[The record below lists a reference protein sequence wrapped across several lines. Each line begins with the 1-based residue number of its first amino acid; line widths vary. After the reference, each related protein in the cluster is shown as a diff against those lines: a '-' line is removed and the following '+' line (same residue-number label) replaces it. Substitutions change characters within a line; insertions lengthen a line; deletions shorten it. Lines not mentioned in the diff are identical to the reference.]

1 MLVNQPNNPHPMLGV
16 ALGQYRIDDVIGGGG
31 MGVVFRAY
39 QETVDRHVA
48 LKLLPPE
55 LAGDATNVLRLE
67 REAKALARLNHP
79 NVVTTFDFGLTPS
92 GQAYLVMELV
102 NGKSLEEVLKETTIL
117 DSDRALRIF
126 IQIAEAMRFAHEQG
140 IVHRDLKPHNVML
153 STVPM
158 KDFVKVLD
166 FGIVKVAQDSQQ
178 LTQIGD
184 VMGSPLYM
192 SPEQCT
198 GKAVDLRTDIYSLG
212 VLMYQCLTGKFP
224 FQGINLP
231 DTVQKKCK
239 DPIPTFE
246 SMAPDLIFPNGLED
260 IVRRTLQVEP
270 SKRYQTMAHLKEAL
284 ELLLQTIAA
293 DSASMFRPG
302 YAPAASTL
310 ASPPAGSTSTLRDDP
325 VRIGGPL
332 DAVFGGARE
341 SDSRDVSSGNAT
353 ASDAARVTI
362 TTPLLITIIGVVA
375 FALATGMFLG
385 LNASGAFSGVLK
397 LASPNITDTDTTTQT
412 RLEQKSS
419 RVDSPQGAGSTESD
433 RDQATHDAT
442 SKVTDVPQGTN
453 EATEAEKPMTSA
465 VARTEPSAKRS
476 FTDKNYSDQVGARE
490 STKRKV
496 ESASAPPAVKK
507 VESHGMPDTA
517 TEPPFAPPLSEQL
530 KKLDEPTSEP
540 AVEVTQPEPTGVGS
554 APAGGPRRIR
564 PRALI
569 RRVNQIQRQTGQTKG
584 EVLMDI
590 IERHRDY
597 EH

>member
-1 MLVNQPNNPHPMLGV
+1 MLGV

-55 LAGDATNVLRLE
+55 LAGDDTNVLRLE
-67 REAKALARLNHP
+67 REAKALAKLNHP

-102 NGKSLEEVLKETTIL
+102 NGKSLGEVLGELTIL
-117 DSDRALRIF
+117 DPDRALRIF

-212 VLMYQCLTGKFP
+212 VVMYQCLTGKFP

-246 SMAPDLIFPNGLED
+246 SMAPDLSFPNGLED
-260 IVRRTLQVEP
+260 IVRRTLQVDP

-310 ASPPAGSTSTLRDDP
+310 ALPPAGSTSTVRDDGSAP

-332 DAVFGGARE
+332 DAVFGGER
-341 SDSRDVSSGNAT
+341 SSGYRDASFGNAS

-362 TTPLLITIIGVVA
+362 TTPLLIIIIGVVVC
-375 FALATGMFLG
+375 ALATGLLLG
-385 LNASGAFSGVLK
+385 LSASGAFTGVLK
-397 LASPNITDTDTTTQT
+397 IASPNSTGSDTGAQT
-412 RLEQKSS
+412 MLEQKSS
-419 RVDSPQGAGSTESD
+419 GPGDSPQGTRSTVSD
-433 RDQATHDAT
+433 RDQAARDAT
-442 SKVTDVPQGTN
+442 SKVNGAPALTKKETTSEERPDVSKT
-453 EATEAEKPMTSA
+453 AA
-465 VARTEPSAKRS
+465 SAKRS
-476 FTDKNYSDQVGARE
+476 FTDKSNSDLVRSRE
-490 STKRKV
+490 SDTKMV
-496 ESASAPPAVKK
+496 DSASAPSAVSN
-507 VESHGMPDTA
+507 VESHAPSA
-517 TEPPFAPPLSEQL
+517 SAKEPPFAPPLSEQL
-530 KKLDEPTSEP
+530 MKLNEP
-540 AVEVTQPEPTGVGS
+540 AYEAAGDSNQVEPVGVGPG
-554 APAGGPRRIR
+554 PAGGHRRIR

-569 RRVNQIQRQTGQTKG
+569 RKVNQIQRQTGQTKG

-590 IERHRDY
+590 IERHRNY
-597 EH
+597 ER